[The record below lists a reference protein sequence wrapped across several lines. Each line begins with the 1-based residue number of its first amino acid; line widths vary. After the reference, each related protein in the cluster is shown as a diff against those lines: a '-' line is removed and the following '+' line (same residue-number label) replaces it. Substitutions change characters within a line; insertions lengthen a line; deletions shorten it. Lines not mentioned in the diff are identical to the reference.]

1 MLLPST
7 VRRLATAAP
16 QSPLLASFA
25 PTATRAT
32 TVLAL
37 HGNPRCSPQR
47 RYSSSKPSSP
57 NDSPKGYSAG
67 QVTTSPAQST
77 KQSGEKQSGEKRRR
91 KAKESSPQ
99 RKLPSVPSTQDVPQE
114 ALALATFFSL
124 HRPISV
130 THSFPKAITDDAF
143 AQIFTPRTKPI
154 THNKVMSTLARAA
167 DQLEQSMQGLAITT
181 QHVADASAPHDANGE
196 PMQQI
201 SLKHPDGT
209 ESSVYV
215 QLDHMS
221 GQFLPF
227 HPPPIPQALSGT
239 EVGASTESGNAETAS
254 SEQETA
260 AQQEPQTRIYRAMFT
275 LEETIDENGNTRIV
289 AHTPQLIED
298 GARDDGTTANPPRSF
313 LERMA
318 LREIRREQIRGRPD
332 SMLAI
337 SVKRQRK
344 LKMKKKKYK
353 KLMRRTRNER
363 RKLDRI

>member
-1 MLLPST
+1 MMLPST

-16 QSPLLASFA
+16 QSPLLSSFA
-25 PTATRAT
+25 PTTGRAT
-32 TVLAL
+32 AALAL
-37 HGNPRCSPQR
+37 SSNPRCTQQR

-57 NDSPKGYSAG
+57 NDSPKGFAAG
-67 QVTTSPAQST
+67 QVAASPTQST
-77 KQSGEKQSGEKRRR
+77 KQTGEKRRR
-91 KAKESSPQ
+91 KAKDTSLQ

-124 HRPISV
+124 HRPMSV

-143 AQIFTPRTKPI
+143 AKIFAPRTKPASY
-154 THNKVMSTLARAA
+154 NKVISTLGRTVN
-167 DQLEQSMQGLAITT
+167 QLEQPMQALNLST
-181 QHVADASAPHDANGE
+181 QHASDAATPYDNTNGD

-221 GQFLPF
+221 GHFLPF
-227 HPPPIPQALSGT
+227 HPPPIPQPVSGSEAEASADAEHAGMALP
-239 EVGASTESGNAETAS
+239 EGAAVE
-254 SEQETA
+254 
-260 AQQEPQTRIYRAMFT
+260 QEPQTRIYKATFK
-275 LEETIDENGNTRIV
+275 LEETIDENGNARIV
-289 AHTPQLIED
+289 AHTPQLVED
-298 GARDDGTTANPPRSF
+298 DAGDAQYAVSHPPRSF

-318 LREIRREQIRGRPD
+318 LREIRREQVRGQPNG
-332 SMLAI
+332 MLAI
-337 SVKRQRK
+337 SVKRQRR

-363 RKLDRI
+363 RKLDRV